1 MTKNYRQGQILKLI
15 RTKRITTQDELARE
29 LRADGIEATQVTL
42 SRDIRE
48 LGLAKT
54 ADGYREILAD
64 SAGAELATVITEFL
78 LDVRLEPRGAE
89 DVSGQRQLAGSRA
102 GLGGVARSG
111 GHRRGRRHHLPGLL
125 GRAARESRAGTAAGV
140 CESVAAKA
148 VHYLMATTIESGPTR
163 CSTRVSRNPACFIQP
178 EQSAPV

>member
-15 RTKRITTQDELARE
+15 RSKKITTQEELARE

-64 SAGAELATVITEFL
+64 SAGAELGTVLSEFL
-78 LDVRLEPRGAE
+78 LDVRLAQNLIVLKTSAGNANSLAVALDSE
-89 DVSGQRQLAGSRA
+89 DWPEV
-102 GLGGVARSG
+102 
-111 GHRRGRRHHLPGLL
+111 
-125 GRAARESRAGTAAGV
+125 AGTVAGDDTIFLA
-140 CESVAAKA
+140 CWDEQRAKT
-148 VHYLMATTIESGPTR
+148 VQERLLEF
-163 CSTRVSRNPACFIQP
+163 VNQ
-178 EQSAPV
+178 